1 MKTLT
6 NPKGLW
12 LACLTRCA
20 LLAGLLVATLGS
32 RAAFAATA
40 EFRVGRAKVV
50 ITPPIGSVIGNS
62 YGVSIATGVTSDLH
76 AKAVVFESG
85 GVKAAIVACDLISLH
100 RPIVEK
106 ARALI
111 AERTGLSPE
120 RVILAATH
128 CHGGPQTHPLFIE
141 VVGGEARRISE
152 RYLEALPGM
161 IAESVRLAEAD
172 LQPANI
178 FVGQGHEDALTYNRR
193 LLMRDGSVI
202 KSSPTNANA
211 VRAVGPI
218 DPDVGVIYVEGRKG
232 APLVTVVNFAAHV
245 GGGGSGQVAAHYPH
259 YLAEV
264 LGRVKG
270 GSMLTLFINGMSGN
284 LNPNNNTFRGSLVR
298 ALQGDS
304 SAAAMGSI
312 LAAAVLKTYPQ
323 LKPLAPGQLQAKSR
337 PVRVPVAPAPSQ
349 AALAAARATV
359 LRHGKGAT
367 FNDVILA
374 WRAIDLAT
382 YGPDGLWDS
391 EVQAI
396 AFGQEMAVV
405 GFPGDSFVE
414 LGLAM
419 KQNSPFA
426 LTLVSEQSGNGS
438 LSYIPNAK
446 AFPEGS
452 YEVISA
458 RVVPGAGEVLA
469 TAAIAL
475 LTEMFPRP

>member
-1 MKTLT
+1 MKIAPPLSSGR
-6 NPKGLW
+6 GLW
-12 LACLTRCA
+12 SAGRFVF
-20 LLAGLLVATLGS
+20 LLLLPAGLALGQ
-32 RAAFAATA
+32 AASA

-50 ITPPIGSVIGNS
+50 ITPPVGSVIGNS

-100 RPIVEK
+100 RPIVER

-111 AERTGLSPE
+111 AQRTGLSPE
-120 RVILAATH
+120 RVIMAATH
-128 CHGGPQTHPLFIE
+128 CHGGPQTHPLFLE
-141 VVGGEARRISE
+141 AVGGEARRLSE
-152 RYLEALPGM
+152 RYVEALPGM

-172 LQPANI
+172 LQPAKI
-178 FVGQGHEDALTYNRR
+178 FVGKGHEDALTYNRR
-193 LLMRDGSVI
+193 FLMSDGSVA
-202 KSSPTNANA
+202 KSSPTNANS
-211 VRAVGPI
+211 VRSIGPI
-218 DPDVGVIYVEGRKG
+218 DPDVGVIYVEGTNRQ
-232 APLVTVVNFAAHV
+232 PLVTVVNFAAHV
-245 GGGGSGQVAAHYPH
+245 GGGGRGRIAANYPH

-264 LGRVKG
+264 LARVKG
-270 GSMLTLFINGMSGN
+270 ESMLTVFFNGMSGN
-284 LNPNNNTFRGSLVR
+284 VNPNNNTFPGSAVR

-304 SAAAMGSI
+304 SAAGTGSV
-312 LAAAVLKTYPQ
+312 LAGEVIKTYAH
-323 LKPLAPGQLQAKSR
+323 LKPLGPGRLQARSQT
-337 PVRVPVAPAPSQ
+337 VRVPVAPAPSK
-349 AALAAARATV
+349 AELEKARATV

-367 FNDVILA
+367 FNEVILA

-382 YGPDGLWDS
+382 YGKDGLWNS

-396 AFGQEMAVV
+396 TFGQEMAFI
-405 GFPGDSFVE
+405 GYPGDSFVE
-414 LGLAM
+414 LGLTM
-419 KQNSPFA
+419 KLNSPFG

-438 LSYIPNAK
+438 FSYIPNAK

-458 RVVPGAGEVLA
+458 RVVPGGGEVLA